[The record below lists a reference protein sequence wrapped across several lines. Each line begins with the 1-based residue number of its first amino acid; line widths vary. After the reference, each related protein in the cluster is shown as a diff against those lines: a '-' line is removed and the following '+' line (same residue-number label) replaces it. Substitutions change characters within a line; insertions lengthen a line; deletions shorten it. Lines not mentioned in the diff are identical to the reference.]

1 MGVFAI
7 FVQKLETILDER
19 RWLGGGNTVVSI
31 LKLVTPIVTGIILLC
46 FASGCTTGTL
56 ITGASSAPSGVSHA
70 SGPGSKVISYQVVRF
85 EDAVKGTLRAAEAL
99 SLEKTRKDI
108 KDNRAELQYADEKNQ
123 TVDIVIER
131 RSATITTIQVNAGSF
146 GPRGLTRLVLLQI
159 IEELDQAGAQ
169 LEDWK
174 D

>member
-1 MGVFAI
+1 M
-7 FVQKLETILDER
+7 
-19 RWLGGGNTVVSI
+19 VSI
-31 LKLVTPIVTGIILLC
+31 LKFALTISIGVIILC
-46 FASGCTTGTL
+46 FIGACTTGTL

-70 SGPGSKVISYQVVRF
+70 SGPGSEVISFQVVRF
-85 EDAVKGTLRAAEAL
+85 EDAVKSTLRAAEAL
-99 SLEKTRKDI
+99 SLEKTRADI
-108 KDNRAELQYADEKNQ
+108 KDNRAELQYTDEKDQ

-131 RSATITTIQVNAGSF
+131 RSKTITTIQVNAGTF

-159 IEELDQAGAQ
+159 IEELDQAGAH

>member
-1 MGVFAI
+1 MA
-7 FVQKLETILDER
+7 
-19 RWLGGGNTVVSI
+19 SI
-31 LKLVTPIVTGIILLC
+31 LKLATTIATGIILLG
-46 FASGCTTGTL
+46 FASGCTTATL

-70 SGPGSKVISYQVVRF
+70 SGPGSKVVSYQVVRF
-85 EDAVKGTLRAAEAL
+85 EDAVKSTLRAAEAL
-99 SLEKTRKDI
+99 SLEKTREDI
-108 KDNRAELQYADEKNQ
+108 KDNRADFQYADEMNQ
-123 TVDIVIER
+123 TVNIIIER

-159 IEELDQAGAQ
+159 IEELDQAGAH